1 MSDHTREEAFV
12 PTPEILAAAECW
24 QLLTEVS
31 VGRLG
36 IISDGHPDVFPVNFR
51 VDKETVVFQTGDGT
65 KLHAIEAGG
74 SVALEADSV
83 SAEFGIAWSVII
95 KGPAAVVEH
104 SDADLDRIGRPLFP
118 WQGVG
123 QDHIIRISP
132 ASITGRRYATRAGR
146 Q

>member
-1 MSDHTREEAFV
+1 MSDQTRDEALV

-36 IISDGHPDVFPVNFR
+36 VISDGHPDVFPVNFR

-65 KLHAIEAGG
+65 KLNAIEAGG

-95 KGPAAVVEH
+95 KGAATVVART
-104 SDADLDRIGRPLFP
+104 DADLNRIGRPLFP
-118 WQGVG
+118 WQGIG

-132 ASITGRRYATRAGR
+132 TSITGRRYATRAGR
-146 Q
+146 E

>member
-1 MSDHTREEAFV
+1 MSDQTREEALV
-12 PTPEILAAAECW
+12 PTPEILEAAECW

-36 IISDGHPDVFPVNFR
+36 VISDGHPDVFPVNFR

-65 KLHAIEAGG
+65 KLHAIEEGG

-95 KGPAAVVEH
+95 KGAATVVERT
-104 SDADLDRIGRPLFP
+104 DADLNRIGRPLFP
-118 WQGVG
+118 WQGIG

-132 ASITGRRYATRAGR
+132 TSITGRRYATRAGR
-146 Q
+146 E

>member
-1 MSDHTREEAFV
+1 MSDQTRDEALV

-36 IISDGHPDVFPVNFR
+36 VISDGHPDVFPVNFK

-65 KLHAIEAGG
+65 KLDAIEEGG

-95 KGPAAVVEH
+95 KGAATVVAR
-104 SDADLDRIGRPLFP
+104 SDVDLNRIGRPLFP
-118 WQGVG
+118 WQGIG
-123 QDHIIRISP
+123 RDHIIRISP
-132 ASITGRRYATRAGR
+132 ASITGRRYVTKAWRE
-146 Q
+146 